1 MAEKSYSQKQLYK
14 IAADNYKVLRKFC
27 ELLSNEGYWKTPQ
40 QVLQTSAERILDI
53 YAESLLVCFAKYCD
67 KLTEGEKSFIAALSE
82 TAGDLIRNAANDN
95 KLIEDAE
102 RFQRTPPILFQ
113 LLSLRDMEKSSGTA
127 ALFFDA
133 VVNIMLCMAY
143 NMDGRPFPVATKYL
157 GLYFDKVSTF
167 LTNNKN
173 ANQCVDSKYIFKKL
187 CHGELSESASR
198 IEAADCDF
206 EKYKI
211 LHLYYTPE
219 QLRPAPSG
227 VIDDLG
233 SLGHEP
239 EKAEEKPK
247 TVNEEKDEVKEVKDT
262 KEEIKENKDDKDS
275 KAKEDAAE
283 EKKTENI
290 VERIRDSRLDDLLD
304 ELNSLVGLDE
314 VKREIKSLINLIKV
328 RKMREEFKLPQIEMS
343 YHMVFTGSPGT
354 GKTTVARI
362 VGNIYK
368 ELGILANGTVTETDR
383 SGLVAGYVGQTA
395 LKVKEV
401 VERSLGGVLFIDE
414 AYALANG
421 TSNDFGG
428 EALDTLVKLMEDHR
442 NDLVVIVAGYTD
454 EMRRFLKSNT
464 GLVSRFNRFISFPD
478 YTDDEL
484 CKILEGMADKN
495 GFTVESSMLD
505 DLKQY
510 LSKMSETEK
519 KEFGNARG
527 IRNLFE
533 AMIVNQANR
542 VIADEIC
549 SMEELTHF
557 KKEDASW

>member
-14 IAADNYKVLRKFC
+14 IAADNYRILRKFC
-27 ELLSNEGYWKTPQ
+27 DLLSREGYWETPE
-40 QVLQTSAERILDI
+40 QVLKTSAQQILDL

-67 KLTEGEKSFIAALSE
+67 RLTEGEKTFIAALSE

-95 KLIEDAE
+95 KLVEEAE
-102 RFQRTPPILFQ
+102 RIQRTPPILFQ

-133 VVNIMLCMAY
+133 IINIMLCLVY
-143 NMDGRPFPVATKYL
+143 NMENRPMPVATKYL
-157 GLYFDKVSTF
+157 GMYFDKVSTF

-173 ANQCVDSKYIFKKL
+173 SNQCVDSKYIFKKL
-187 CHGELSESASR
+187 CHGELSESAEQL
-198 IEAADCDF
+198 EAADCDF

-219 QLRPAPSG
+219 QLRPVASAVVEDVESLSVKHPAQAESSKEPS
-227 VIDDLG
+227 
-233 SLGHEP
+233 
-239 EKAEEKPK
+239 EEKK
-247 TVNEEKDEVKEVKDT
+247 ENEED
-262 KEEIKENKDDKDS
+262 
-275 KAKEDAAE
+275 
-283 EKKTENI
+283 KKTENI
-290 VERIRDSRLDDLLD
+290 VERIRDSRLDELME
-304 ELNSLVGLDE
+304 ELNSLVGLSD
-314 VKREIKSLINLIKV
+314 VKREIRSLINLIKV

-368 ELGILANGTVTETDR
+368 ELGILSKGTVTETDR

-401 VERSLGGVLFIDE
+401 VEKSLGGVLFIDE
-414 AYALANG
+414 AYALANN
-421 TSNDFGG
+421 TANDFGG

-454 EMRRFLKSNT
+454 EMKKFLKSNT

-484 CKILEGMADKN
+484 CEIMQGMAKKN
-495 GFTVESSMLD
+495 GFSFREPMMT
-505 DLKQY
+505 DLKEH
-510 LSKMSETEK
+510 LTAMSESER

-542 VIADEIC
+542 VVANEIC
-549 SMEELTHF
+549 SMEELTEF
-557 KKEDASW
+557 VKEDASW

>member
-1 MAEKSYSQKQLYK
+1 MADKNYSQQQLYK
-14 IAADNYKVLRKFC
+14 IAKDNYKVLRKFC
-27 ELLSNEGYWKTPQ
+27 ALLCNEGYWETPE
-40 QVLQTSAERILDI
+40 QVLHASADQILDI

-67 KLTEGEKSFIAALSE
+67 RLTEGEKSFVAALSE
-82 TAGDLIRNAANDN
+82 TAGDLIRNATNDV
-95 KLIEDAE
+95 KLFEDAE

-133 VVNIMLCMAY
+133 IVNILLCMAY
-143 NMDGRPFPVATKYL
+143 NMEIKSLPIATKYL

-187 CHGELSESASR
+187 CHGELADSASQL
-198 IEAADCDF
+198 EAADCDF
-206 EKYKI
+206 EKYKV
-211 LHLYYTPE
+211 LHLFYTPE
-219 QLRPAPSG
+219 QLRPAASG
-227 VIDDLG
+227 VVDEYSDVEG
-233 SLGHEP
+233 MM
-239 EKAEEKPK
+239 EKK
-247 TVNEEKDEVKEVKDT
+247 
-262 KEEIKENKDDKDS
+262 S
-275 KAKEDAAE
+275 E
-283 EKKTENI
+283 EKKTIEPAVEAEEENKTETI
-290 VERIRDSRLDDLLD
+290 VERIRDSRLDEYLE

-314 VKREIKSLINLIKV
+314 VKREIRSLINLIKV

-368 ELGILANGTVTETDR
+368 ELGILSKGTVTETDR

-401 VERSLGGVLFIDE
+401 VEKSLGGVLFIDE
-414 AYALANG
+414 AYALVSS

-454 EMRRFLKSNT
+454 EMKKFLKSNT
-464 GLVSRFNRFISFPD
+464 GLVSRFNRFITFPD
-478 YTDDEL
+478 YSDDEL
-484 CKILEGMADKN
+484 CSIMKGMAKKN
-495 GFTVESSMLD
+495 GFSVGEDMLEDLKRYLSSMN
-505 DLKQY
+505 
-510 LSKMSETEK
+510 ENEK

-542 VIADEIC
+542 VVAEEIC
-549 SMEELTHF
+549 SMEELTEF

>member
-1 MAEKSYSQKQLYK
+1 MADRNYSQKQLYK
-14 IAADNYKVLRKFC
+14 IAEDNYRVLRKFC
-27 ELLSNEGYWKTPQ
+27 DLLSREGYWETPE
-40 QVLQTSAERILDI
+40 QVLHTSADRILDI
-53 YAESLLVCFAKYCD
+53 YTESLLVCFAKYCD
-67 KLTEGEKSFIAALSE
+67 MLTEGEKSFIAALSD
-82 TAGDLIRNAANDN
+82 TAGELIRNAATDN
-95 KLIEDAE
+95 KLVDDAE

-113 LLSLRDMEKSSGTA
+113 LLSLRDLEKNSGTA

-133 VVNIMLCMAY
+133 IVNILLCLAY
-143 NMDGRPFPVATKYL
+143 NMDQRRMPIATKYI
-157 GLYFDKVSTF
+157 GIYFDKVSTF

-173 ANQCVDSKYIFKKL
+173 KNQCVDSKYIFKKL
-187 CHGELSESASR
+187 CHGELAESADQ
-198 IEAADCDF
+198 IEASDLDF
-206 EKYKI
+206 EKYKV

-219 QLRPAPSG
+219 QLRPVASA
-227 VIDDLG
+227 VVDSFETMDKV
-233 SLGHEP
+233 HESFT
-239 EKAEEKPK
+239 EEKKPEEPK
-247 TVNEEKDEVKEVKDT
+247 NDLKIESSEDSNE
-262 KEEIKENKDDKDS
+262 N
-275 KAKEDAAE
+275 
-283 EKKTENI
+283 KTENI
-290 VERIRDSRLDDLLD
+290 VERIRDSRLDELLE
-304 ELNSLVGLDE
+304 ELNSLVGLDD
-314 VKREIKSLINLIKV
+314 VKREIRSLINLIKV

-368 ELGILANGTVTETDR
+368 ELGILSKGTVTETDR

-414 AYALANG
+414 AYALANN

-454 EMRRFLKSNT
+454 EMRNFLKSNT
-464 GLVSRFNRFISFPD
+464 GLVSRFNRFITFPD
-478 YTDDEL
+478 YSDDEL
-484 CKILEGMADKN
+484 CEIMKGMAKKN
-495 GFTVESSMLD
+495 GFTVCEDMLQ
-505 DLKQY
+505 DLKAH
-510 LSKMSETEK
+510 LAGMNEAEK

-542 VIADEIC
+542 VVANEIC
-549 SMEELTHF
+549 SMEELTEF